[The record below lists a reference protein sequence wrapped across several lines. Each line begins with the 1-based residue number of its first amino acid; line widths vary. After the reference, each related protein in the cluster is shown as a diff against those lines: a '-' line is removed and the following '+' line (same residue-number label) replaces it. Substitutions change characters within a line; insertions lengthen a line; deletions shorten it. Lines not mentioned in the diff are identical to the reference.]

1 MSKKQ
6 LKGIIISDKM
16 NKTVVVN
23 VGRIKKDPKY
33 KRRYTLYKKYKAHDE
48 MEEFKV
54 GDNVIIEECKPLSK
68 DKRWKVIKKIKGNK
82 KEEKIEEV
90 KEEEKKEVKEVKE
103 EEEKEVKEEIKEELE
118 VEVEEGEVTEVKI
131 EK

>member
-1 MSKKQ
+1 
-6 LKGIIISDKM
+6 M

-23 VGRIKKDPKY
+23 VGRTKKDPKY

-48 MEEFKV
+48 VEEFKV

-68 DKRWKVIKKIKGNK
+68 DKRWKVIKKIKGGK
-82 KEEKIEEV
+82 KEEKVEEV
-90 KEEEKKEVKEVKE
+90 KEEKEEK
-103 EEEKEVKEEIKEELE
+103 EEEKEEAKEKTEEEVKEQLE
-118 VEVEEGEVTEVKI
+118 VGMEEDEATEVEI